1 MMSNDLN
8 HVNLIGKVSSVPKI
22 MELDNGKRIAKFTM
36 STKENYLDADG
47 NTKTRRNWHM
57 LSAWGRWVKVLE
69 ELAQVG
75 SELAIEG
82 KLVTR
87 FYQTKGQRKMVS
99 EVEVNDIVIM

>member
-22 MELDNGKRIAKFTM
+22 MELENGKRIAKFTM

-57 LSAWGRWVKVLE
+57 LSAWDDG
-69 ELAQVG
+69 
-75 SELAIEG
+75 
-82 KLVTR
+82 
-87 FYQTKGQRKMVS
+87 
-99 EVEVNDIVIM
+99 

>member
-22 MELDNGKRIAKFTM
+22 MELENGKRIAKFTM

-87 FYQTKGQRKMVS
+87 FYQTKGRRKMVS